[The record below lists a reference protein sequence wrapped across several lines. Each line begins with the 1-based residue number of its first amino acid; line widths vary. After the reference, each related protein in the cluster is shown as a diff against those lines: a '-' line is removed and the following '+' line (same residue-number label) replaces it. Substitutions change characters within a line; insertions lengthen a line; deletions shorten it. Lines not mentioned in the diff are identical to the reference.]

1 MDRKSLEMLEFPPI
15 REILAGFTSFSASR
29 ELAISLQPLPDPEQ
43 VSLLLRQSSEA
54 RHLFSL
60 EHDFSIGEVTDIRE
74 EARMAERGKILEP
87 KTLLKIQQTL
97 TAINLLQDKLKGLA
111 PEIPLLSELTS
122 GLTKLHHLEK
132 DIGNCIKEPGELVS
146 AASPQLALVRQ
157 RARQIREQLTSAL
170 QAIINSPKG
179 NRIIQEPIIAQREN
193 RYVILVKVEYRKE
206 INGIIHDSSN
216 SGATVFIEP
225 WSVVE
230 QGNDLR
236 ELLAEERREIERI
249 LRELS
254 AKVGVYED
262 EISNNIALVA
272 ELDLALAKARYA
284 RDAGAIEP
292 SISISVQ
299 GRKGGKN
306 SQAPVLKLI
315 EARHPL
321 IGKKAVPLT
330 VEIGD
335 DYPILVITGPNT
347 GGKTVALKTIGLLSI
362 MAQAGMPIPASEQ
375 SCLPVFDNIF
385 ADIGDEQSIE
395 QTLSTF
401 SWHMGNIIRV
411 LRDATGSSLVLLDE
425 LGTSTDPVEGSAL
438 ACSILRY
445 FLRQGTIAVAST
457 HYSDL
462 KMFAHTNSGLRNASL
477 DFDPVTLMPTYHM
490 TIGIPGGSNALAT
503 ASRLGLPVEI
513 VTGAREMLSKGALD
527 LESLLADLM
536 KEKKEAET
544 IRLDLENTRVE
555 IEEQKKE
562 WGDKLRSLKLSE
574 QEIVQE
580 ARDKVVL
587 ASAELEKEIRQS
599 ASALRKER
607 SMQGIQNARKT
618 IKVVAEKLNE
628 ATWQMPKIDAT
639 EEGQGD
645 INSVAEG
652 DMVQIRG
659 INAEA
664 KVISISDRS
673 NQLQVQIGQT
683 RLWLGRDGLEK
694 VMPQQDDKSNK
705 SGIPVRKEFIN
716 RSVPLELNLR
726 GKRAEEVE
734 WVLEGYLSD
743 ASMASLKHVR
753 IIHGHGTGT
762 VRSITRDFLSSSPLV
777 KSFRPGEQSEG
788 GDGVTVVSL

>member
-29 ELAISLQPLPDPEQ
+29 KLAITLQPLQDPEQ
-43 VSLLLRQSSEA
+43 ISLLLRQSSEA
-54 RHLFSL
+54 RHFLSL
-60 EHDFSIGEVTDIRE
+60 EHDFSIGGVTDIRE
-74 EARMAERGKILEP
+74 EARMAKRGKILEP

-97 TAINLLQDKLKGLA
+97 TAINLLQDKLKELA

-122 GLTKLHHLEK
+122 GLIKLHHLEK
-132 DIGNCIKEPGELVS
+132 DISNCIKEPGELVS

-179 NRIIQEPIIAQREN
+179 SRIIQEPIIAQREN

-262 EISNNIALVA
+262 EISNNVAMVA

-284 RDAGAIEP
+284 RDTGATEP

-438 ACSILRY
+438 ACSILSY
-445 FLRQGTIAVAST
+445 FLRQGTITVAST

-628 ATWQMPKIDAT
+628 AAWQMPKIDAT

-683 RLWLGRDGLEK
+683 RLWMGRDSLEK

-734 WVLEGYLSD
+734 WILEGYLSD
-743 ASMASLKHVR
+743 ASMGTLKHVR

>member
-1 MDRKSLEMLEFPPI
+1 MDRKSLELLEFPHI

-29 ELAISLQPLPDPEQ
+29 ELAITLQPHSDPKQ
-43 VSLLLRQSSEA
+43 ISLLLRQSAEA
-54 RHLFSL
+54 RHLLSL
-60 EHDFSIGEVTDIRE
+60 EHEFSIGGVTDIRE
-74 EARMAERGKILEP
+74 AARMAERDKILEP

-97 TAINLLQDKLKGLA
+97 TAINLLQDKLKELTS
-111 PEIPLLSELTS
+111 EIPLLSELAS
-122 GLTKLHHLEK
+122 GLIKLHQLEK
-132 DIGNCIKEPGELVS
+132 DISNCIKEPGELTS
-146 AASPQLALVRQ
+146 DASPQLALVRR
-157 RARQIREQLTSAL
+157 RAKQIRAQLTSEL

-179 NRIIQEPIIAQREN
+179 NRIIQEPIVAQREN

-230 QGNDLR
+230 LGNDLR
-236 ELLAEERREIERI
+236 ELLAEEQREIERI

-254 AKVGVYED
+254 ARVGVYEA
-262 EISNNIALVA
+262 EISNNIVLVA

-284 RDAGAIEP
+284 RDARATEPAITT
-292 SISISVQ
+292 SVQ
-299 GRKGGKN
+299 SREEGKK
-306 SQAPVLKLI
+306 SYAPVLKLI

-321 IGKKAVPLT
+321 IGEKAVPLT
-330 VEIGD
+330 VEIGG

-362 MAQAGMPIPASEQ
+362 MAQAGMPIPASAQ

-411 LRDATGSSLVLLDE
+411 IRDATGSSLVLLDE

-445 FLRQGTIAVAST
+445 FLQQGTIAVAST

-477 DFDPVTLMPTYHM
+477 DFDPVTLIPTYHM

-503 ASRLGLPVEI
+503 ASRLGLPAEI

-527 LESLLADLM
+527 LEALLADLM

-544 IRLDLENTRVE
+544 IRLDLENKIVE
-555 IEEQKKE
+555 MEEQKKE
-562 WGDKLRSLKLSE
+562 WGDKLRGLKLSE
-574 QEIVQE
+574 REIVRE
-580 ARDKVVL
+580 TRDRVVR
-587 ASAELEKEIRQS
+587 AAAELEKEIRQS
-599 ASALRKER
+599 VSALRKER
-607 SMQGIQNARKT
+607 SMQGIQKARKT
-618 IKVVAEKLNE
+618 IKAVEGNLN
-628 ATWQMPKIDAT
+628 DAVWHLPET
-639 EEGQGD
+639 VEVEGD
-645 INSVAEG
+645 IKDIVEG

-659 INAEA
+659 TNAVA

-683 RLWLGRDGLEK
+683 RLWLGHDSLEK
-694 VMPQQDDKSNK
+694 VTLQQDDKSNK
-705 SGIPVRKEFIN
+705 QGIPVRKDLF
-716 RSVPLELNLR
+716 SHPVSLELDLR

-734 WVLEGYLSD
+734 WALEGYLSD
-743 ASMASLKHVR
+743 ASMAALKQVR

-762 VRSITRDFLSSSPLV
+762 VRSITREFLSSYPLV

>member
-29 ELAISLQPLPDPEQ
+29 ELAVSLQPLPDPKQ

-60 EHDFSIGEVTDIRE
+60 EHDFSIGGVTDIRKE
-74 EARMAERGKILEP
+74 VRMAERGKILEP
-87 KTLLKIQQTL
+87 KTLLKIQQTW
-97 TAINLLQDKLKGLA
+97 TAINLLQDILKELA

-122 GLTKLHHLEK
+122 GLIKLHHLEK

-284 RDAGAIEP
+284 RDAGATEP
-292 SISISVQ
+292 SISIPVQ

-330 VEIGD
+330 VEIGG

-628 ATWQMPKIDAT
+628 ATWQMPKIDAP

-645 INSVAEG
+645 ITSIAEG

-694 VMPQQDDKSNK
+694 VMPQQNDKSNK

-743 ASMASLKHVR
+743 AGMASLKHVR